1 MTQPGERSPNLPE
14 PPSAGAR
21 RRPHS
26 PAAPLFVWL
35 VLQMA
40 VLVLAAQ
47 RVPLSAR
54 FPLEAEKLAVHE
66 MLVVQIAPS
75 AMLFPWLLRDRITT
89 LLVALSAILFVHLAA
104 HLAGV
109 PHTRAAVAAAYVA
122 GWLIGL
128 ALWRPVLEHGRA
140 RMIGVAIATSL
151 SIGGAVLAYLRAETS
166 PTTTPHSFG
175 PILGALA
182 QLDGTAGVRSWAFL
196 IAFLATSL
204 VASLI
209 TRRATRAIA

>member
-1 MTQPGERSPNLPE
+1 MTPPGERSPN
-14 PPSAGAR
+14 PSDAPATGVR
-21 RRPHS
+21 PRPHS

-66 MLVVQIAPS
+66 MLVVQIAVS

-89 LLVALSAILFVHLAA
+89 LLITLSNILFAHLAA

-109 PHTRAAVAAAYVA
+109 PHTRAAIAAAYVV

-140 RMIGVAIATSL
+140 RMIGVAIATS
-151 SIGGAVLAYLRAETS
+151 
-166 PTTTPHSFG
+166 
-175 PILGALA
+175 
-182 QLDGTAGVRSWAFL
+182 
-196 IAFLATSL
+196 
-204 VASLI
+204 
-209 TRRATRAIA
+209 